1 MTEQELKKEEKG
13 RKATVLSESS
23 GAGETSISDEVVASI
38 AGMAAKE
45 IEGVASLGK
54 SSVRRALAEHMGS
67 QGEKARLGVDVTVG
81 KKEAVVD
88 LKLGV
93 IYGFNIPNIVAKVRE
108 KVAARL
114 LEITGLVAKEI
125 NITVVNV
132 EFPEKKPGGPD

>member
-1 MTEQELKKEEKG
+1 MTEQEVRKEEKG
-13 RKATVLSESS
+13 RKTTVLSESS

-54 SSVRRALAEHMGS
+54 SSVRRALAERLGS

-93 IYGFNIPNIVAKVRE
+93 IYGYNIPNIVTKVRE

-132 EFPEKKPGGPD
+132 EFPEKKVGGPD